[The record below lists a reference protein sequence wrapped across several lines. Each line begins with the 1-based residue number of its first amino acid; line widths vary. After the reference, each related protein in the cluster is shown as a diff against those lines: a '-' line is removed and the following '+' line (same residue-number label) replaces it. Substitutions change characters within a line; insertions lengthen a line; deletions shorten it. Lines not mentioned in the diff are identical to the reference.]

1 VKSDA
6 DNVSGIIPSKIAYGE
21 AGYGAIAP
29 YTPLIFDLNLVEV
42 KKQ

>member
-1 VKSDA
+1 MRMGEKMR
-6 DNVSGIIPSKIAYGE
+6 IWIPSKIAYGE

-42 KKQ
+42 KKR